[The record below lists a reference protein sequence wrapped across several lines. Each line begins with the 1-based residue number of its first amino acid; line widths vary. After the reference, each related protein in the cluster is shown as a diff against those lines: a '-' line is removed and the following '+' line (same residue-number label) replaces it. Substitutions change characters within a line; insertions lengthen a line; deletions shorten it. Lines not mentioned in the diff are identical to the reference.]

1 MRFSP
6 CDETFPG
13 KKQILQSLGP
23 QRTLDPAYTNFAERR
38 PCRRGRRRDSSP
50 QSLGC
55 PTALLGDSIAI
66 AISEGN
72 LFGRC

>member
-6 CDETFPG
+6 CDETFPK
-13 KKQILQSLGP
+13 KKQKKQFLQSLGP

-50 QSLGC
+50 QCRRAC
-55 PTALLGDSIAI
+55 PTALLGDGIAI
-66 AISEGN
+66 AI
-72 LFGRC
+72 L